1 MNMEQIKHTL
11 KEDYKTTAQ
20 ELYDLCDYMYKK
32 AMVLKVLNTVLT
44 DTEVSMMGIAKNTK
58 IMAKDIIDKINN
70 DEQHFDQYDLDYE
83 IYQTFCRQCRSDL
96 KVIEFAKNELDHDF
110 NVYKCV
116 NCGAETQDELP
127 NRIEHVKIYFDYQ
140 YQIYDLAFNDKAISK
155 KSKQI
160 LREEYNLLKAKEK
173 GCIESNDAVLNA
185 REESR
190 KAIYESIA
198 AYKGMYEELLL
209 SKHMFDRDISEA

>member
-1 MNMEQIKHTL
+1 MCKIEDKIPHLDFQLTKNLVRGNIIL
-11 KEDYKTTAQ
+11 KF
-20 ELYDLCDYMYKK
+20 
-32 AMVLKVLNTVLT
+32 LNTVANQNQFYVIT
-44 DTEVSMMGIAKNTK
+44 D
-58 IMAKDIIDKINN
+58 
-70 DEQHFDQYDLDYE
+70 
-83 IYQTFCRQCRSDL
+83 
-96 KVIEFAKNELDHDF
+96 DF

-209 SKHMFDRDISEA
+209 PKHMFDRDISEA